1 MISAEETTKPAITT
15 VHVMP
20 TVGTGVHV
28 RLMMVVQIILLSQV
42 QLMDPLTDPPM
53 DPGVTTRNGHSQT
66 LTWQSLIAGVL
77 IHGNYR
83 NTVAQIV
90 ANLTKRIIHA
100 NQVSLLIQAM
110 KIF

>member
-15 VHVMP
+15 VHVIP

-53 DPGVTTRNGHSQT
+53 DPVVTTQNGHSQT

-83 NTVAQIV
+83 NTAAQIV